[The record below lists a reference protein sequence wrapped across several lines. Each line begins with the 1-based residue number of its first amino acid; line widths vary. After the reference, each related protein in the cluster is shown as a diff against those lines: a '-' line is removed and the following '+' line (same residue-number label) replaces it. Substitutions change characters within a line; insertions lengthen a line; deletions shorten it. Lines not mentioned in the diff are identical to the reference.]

1 MKLIDISRPIHTGM
15 PNWPGDTA
23 AIFQLVATKAQGSSV
38 NVGKLTMSVHNG
50 THADATFHFDDTGA
64 RIDQV
69 PPETYVGP
77 ALVVDVRG
85 HDSITIEQLSAHD
98 FSQTPRVLF
107 KTDSWTNP
115 ALFPENWPL
124 LAVDVPAWLAARGVK
139 LCGFDVPSV
148 DAPTSKDLPIHHAI
162 GRSNIVILENLDLH
176 AVAPGVYELIA
187 LPLRIVGGDGS
198 PIRAVLRTKPC

>member
-23 AIFQLVATKAQGSSV
+23 ANFQLVATKAQGSSV

-50 THADATFHFDDTGA
+50 THADAPFHYDDAGA

-85 HDSITIEQLSAHD
+85 HDTITTTLLAAHD
-98 FSQTPRVLF
+98 FSRTPRVLF

-124 LAVDVPAWLAARGVK
+124 LAPDVPAWLAVRGVK

-148 DAPTSKDLPIHHAI
+148 DAPTSKDLPIHHAL
-162 GRSNIVILENLDLH
+162 GRNRIVILENLDLH
-176 AVAPGVYELIA
+176 TVASGTYELIA

-198 PIRAVLRTKPC
+198 PIRAVLRSFA

>member
-23 AIFQLVATKAQGSSV
+23 ANFQFVATKAQGSSV

-50 THADATFHFDDTGA
+50 THADATFHYDDAGE

-77 ALVVDVRG
+77 ALVVDARG
-85 HDSITIEQLSAHD
+85 HDTITTALLAAHD
-98 FSQTPRVLF
+98 FSRTPRVLF

-115 ALFPENWPL
+115 AVFPENWPL
-124 LAVDVPAWLAARGVK
+124 LAPDVPAWLAARGVK

-148 DAPTSKDLPIHHAI
+148 DAPTSKDLPIHHAL
-162 GRSNIVILENLDLH
+162 GHSGIVILENLDLH
-176 AVAPGVYELIA
+176 AVAPGTYELIA

-198 PIRAVLRTKPC
+198 PIRAVLRTMSE